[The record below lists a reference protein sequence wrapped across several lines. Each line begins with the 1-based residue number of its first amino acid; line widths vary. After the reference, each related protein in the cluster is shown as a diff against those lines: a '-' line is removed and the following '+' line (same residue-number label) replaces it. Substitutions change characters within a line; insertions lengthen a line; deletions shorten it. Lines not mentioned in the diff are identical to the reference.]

1 MEDMKKLNI
10 SPSLDRLDEATE
22 FFESFL
28 TEAGASMK
36 VIMQV
41 NVAVDEVLSNII
53 RYSGA
58 TSVTLGCSLD
68 DNTALLSFSDDGRS
82 YDPTAQT
89 DPDITLSAEER
100 EIGGL
105 GIFIVKKTMD
115 SVTYERR
122 NGLNNL
128 TLVKQL
134 NR

>member
-1 MEDMKKLNI
+1 
-10 SPSLDRLDEATE
+10 
-22 FFESFL
+22 
-28 TEAGASMK
+28 MK

-41 NVAVDEVLSNII
+41 NVVVDEVLSNII

-58 TSVTLGCSLD
+58 TSVTLGCSRVGEKVV
-68 DNTALLSFSDDGRS
+68 LSFSDDGCF

-115 SVTYERR
+115 SVAYERR
-122 NGLNNL
+122 NGLNVL
-128 TLVKQL
+128 TLVKRL
-134 NR
+134 SR

>member
-1 MEDMKKLNI
+1 MKNMKELKITPSPDKLG
-10 SPSLDRLDEATE
+10 EATE
-22 FFESFL
+22 FFENFL
-28 TEAGASMK
+28 TEADAPMK
-36 VIMQV
+36 AIMQV

-68 DNTALLSFSDDGRS
+68 DNRAVLSFSDDGRF

-89 DPDITLSAEER
+89 DPDTTLSAEER

-105 GIFIVKKTMD
+105 GIFMVKKMMD

-122 NGLNNL
+122 DGLNVL

-134 NR
+134 SR

>member
-1 MEDMKKLNI
+1 MENMKKLNI
-10 SPSLDRLDEATE
+10 PPSLDRLDEATE

-58 TSVTLGCSLD
+58 TSVTLTCFQDGEK
-68 DNTALLSFSDDGRS
+68 AVLSFSDDGLS

-122 NGLNNL
+122 NGLNIL